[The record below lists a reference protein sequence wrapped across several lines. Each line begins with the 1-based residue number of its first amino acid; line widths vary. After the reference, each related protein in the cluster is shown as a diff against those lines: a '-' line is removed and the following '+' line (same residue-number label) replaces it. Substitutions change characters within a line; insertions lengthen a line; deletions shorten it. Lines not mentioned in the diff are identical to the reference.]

1 MRSVRIAFSI
11 DSLKLG
17 GAERVLLR
25 WASWC
30 QQAGWEVVVI
40 TRQSAQR
47 DVYPLPPGVRR
58 CQEFLTEW
66 LQARDPFH

>member
-25 WASWC
+25 LSL
-30 QQAGWEVVVI
+30 I
-40 TRQSAQR
+40 
-47 DVYPLPPGVRR
+47 
-58 CQEFLTEW
+58 
-66 LQARDPFH
+66 HI